1 MKLVAPHLVRKEG
14 VFMAM
19 KGSLIQFKIMDA
31 ILKSARTQ

>member
-19 KGSLIQFKIMDA
+19 KGSLNLFKIMDA
-31 ILKSARTQ
+31 TLKSARTQ